1 MQNVIKNVCYFEL
14 GLYYVFCN
22 KTFKNKKKPYNVH
35 LHLRDIYGALRLSRY
50 LKSCENS

>member
-22 KTFKNKKKPYNVH
+22 KTFKNEKNLITYIY
-35 LHLRDIYGALRLSRY
+35 IYGIFTGLY
-50 LKSCENS
+50 VCPGI